1 METGDVYLIP
11 TMLEQWDASSQ
22 AAIGVTW
29 MAKVMYPDLFEDVD
43 IKALVNE
50 FYKKFL
56 GLEVAE
62 EDWAVIA
69 PQYTGAKSNGLL

>member
-1 METGDVYLIP
+1 
-11 TMLEQWDASSQ
+11 
-22 AAIGVTW
+22 
-29 MAKVMYPDLFEDVD
+29 MYPDLFEDVD